1 MRDDCL
7 FYKFVIV
14 VAYVILLIILFCLL
28 RIKALIDVDKV
39 WSFELMFEV
48 RGVAKLLVKDLFYV

>member
-39 WSFELMFEV
+39 WLFELMFEV
-48 RGVAKLLVKDLFYV
+48 IGVAKLLVKDLFYV

>member
-48 RGVAKLLVKDLFYV
+48 IGVAKLLVKDLFYV

>member
-39 WSFELMFEV
+39 WSVELMFEV
-48 RGVAKLLVKDLFYV
+48 IGVAKLLVKDLFYV